1 LSFSRHDPAGRLAL
15 LVAICSAALALP
27 LAWPMF
33 QGRVFVYNDLT
44 WFHLPLRHVYQQALL
59 NGDSLLWTPAIFS
72 GLYYLGEGQ
81 AGVFHPLHLL
91 LYRLLSLR
99 TAFDLELLAS
109 YVAAFGGM
117 WWLLRRLR
125 FADVPALFGAMLFA
139 FCGFSLLH
147 HHHLN
152 MVAVVAHMPWLLAG
166 ADLLIAGDRS
176 VTRRLGFAA
185 VALTVGSAFLIG
197 FPQAVWWDGLALLAF
212 AAARA
217 NEAGRWRAFLPLAA
231 AVALGAAIGGIQ
243 VLPSADAISYSDRA
257 ALGHDFVL
265 TYSLH
270 PLNLLQLWSPHAL
283 VGGSYTE
290 TDHPW
295 FHEFG
300 IYSGAI
306 LPVALA
312 WVWLRRTALV
322 ERRGLITWTTICAG
336 VALVLAL
343 GRYGGLTQGL
353 AYLPVLGALRAPA
366 RYIVLVQFA
375 LAILGAVA
383 IEDLLAIRDGRA
395 EPPARPPLAVWIPA
409 MLGVITTVALNG
421 QLLRYW
427 RREMASVAVAW
438 PGVAVLAVVTLLV
451 VLAGRRV
458 RWALP
463 ALMLIAAADLGAY
476 GIGFVYQEP
485 PQTIPRLMVPVKAA
499 TGPPENTYAAAPE
512 VGQYVKNLLVLKGY
526 RLTTGYAGFF
536 PAVRHPIGGERSLQL
551 SGNRWW
557 FTPEGFRRAWIGGVS
572 RARLIDDRGV
582 ESTEHVQLT
591 ADRPGRL
598 GATVHVD
605 APAILAFTERFHEG
619 WQATANGRPL
629 ELVRVDYDFL
639 GCRVDPSVGQVELR
653 FAPRSFRNGAIV
665 STVGVLLLA
674 GVVLVWRP
682 ESDYGRSTGGPTQRP
697 SAT

>member
-1 LSFSRHDPAGRLAL
+1 MSFSRHEPGGRLAL
-15 LVAICSAALALP
+15 LVLICAAALALP
-27 LAWPMF
+27 LAWPVF
-33 QGRVFVYNDLT
+33 QGRVFVYNDLS

-99 TAFDLELLAS
+99 TAFDLELLAN

-125 FADVPALFGAMLFA
+125 FADVPSLFGAMLFA

-152 MVAVVAHMPWLLAG
+152 MVAVVAHLPWLLAA
-166 ADLLIAGDRS
+166 ADLLMTGERS
-176 VTRRLGFAA
+176 ATRRLGFAA
-185 VALTVGSAFLIG
+185 VALILGSAFLVG
-197 FPQAVWWDGLALLAF
+197 FPQAIWWDGLALAAF
-212 AAARA
+212 AAGRARQT
-217 NEAGRWRAFLPLAA
+217 GRWRAVLPLAA
-231 AVALGAAIGGIQ
+231 AVAIGVAIGGIQ

-257 ALGHDFVL
+257 ALGPDFVL

-270 PLNLLQLWSPHAL
+270 PINLLQLWSPQAL

-312 WVWLRRTALV
+312 WVWLRRRTLV
-322 ERRGLITWTTICAG
+322 ERRGLITWTTICAA

-343 GRYGGLTQGL
+343 GRYGGLTQVL
-353 AYLPVLGALRAPA
+353 AYVPVLGALRAPA

-375 LAILGAVA
+375 LAILAAVA
-383 IEDLLAIRDGRA
+383 IEDLLAIREGRA
-395 EPPARPPLAVWIPA
+395 EPPARLPLAVWIPA
-409 MLGVITTVALNG
+409 LLGVITTVALNG
-421 QLLRYW
+421 HLVRYW
-427 RREMASVAVAW
+427 RREVTSVAVAA
-438 PGVAVLAVVTLLV
+438 PGVAVLVVITLLV

-463 ALMLIAAADLGAY
+463 ALVLLAAADLGAY
-476 GIGFVYQEP
+476 GIGFVYREP
-485 PQTIPRLMVPVKAA
+485 PQSIPRLMVPVKQA
-499 TGPPENTYAAAPE
+499 TGPPEDTYAAAPDL
-512 VGQYVKNLLVLKGY
+512 GPYVKNLLVLKGY

-536 PAVRHPIGGERSLQL
+536 PAVRHPIGGARSLQL
-551 SGNRWW
+551 SGTRWW
-557 FTPEGFRRAWIGGVS
+557 FTPEGFRREWSGGMPRV
-572 RARLIDDRGV
+572 RLIDGRGV
-582 ESTEHVQLT
+582 ESTDHVQLT

-598 GATVHVD
+598 GATVHAD
-605 APAILAFTERFHEG
+605 GTAILAFTERFHEG
-619 WQATANGRPL
+619 WSATANGRPL

-639 GCRVDPSVGQVELR
+639 GCRVDPSVAQVELR
-653 FAPRSFRNGAIV
+653 FAPRSFRNGVMVSAI
-665 STVGVLLLA
+665 GVVLLA
-674 GVVLVWRP
+674 GVVLAWRP
-682 ESDYGRSTGGPTQRP
+682 
-697 SAT
+697 